1 MKRMYGKLGLGLA
14 GAIATV
20 GLMSAGVQTA
30 QAQLELQILTPT
42 VTQDSNNSGLYTWT
56 YFLQLTDGPS
66 SGWNVELANDQ
77 PVTISGTTSDL
88 TTSFTISNFAGYDAV
103 SGLKPYGYNSGATT
117 SSGTVTVQT
126 TTVGDWSVAVADGVI
141 SATYTG
147 SNAFQSSES
156 PNYTGTDS
164 AYIAN
169 TTSKLFEATPG
180 YTLVLGEF
188 QFDSIY
194 NSAIAGN
201 YVSLNQPLV
210 ANTDINPDP
219 GNPSTATFSEGAN
232 QTTLVPVAPLPPA
245 FWPSVLTLAGMAAVG
260 GLRLRNRAL

>member
-56 YFLQLTDGPS
+56 YFLQLTDG
-66 SGWNVELANDQ
+66 SGTGYNVELANDQ
-77 PVTISGTTSDL
+77 PVTISGTTSVL

-103 SGLKPYGYNSGATT
+103 SGLEPYGYNSAAPT
-117 SSGTVTVQT
+117 SGNITVQT
-126 TTVGDWSVAVADGVI
+126 NTVGDWSVAVADGVI

-156 PNYTGTDS
+156 PNYTGTDT

-169 TTSKLFEATPG
+169 TTNKLFEATPG

-210 ANTDINPDP
+210 ANTGNNP